1 MAPLIVLAAVL
12 TIALVAMVV
21 LAWPEIRLRYVPRRA
36 VDAEEC
42 EVCGKRSRSNV
53 TLTSAPKQR
62 VVDGMLG
69 GSCISA
75 TFCAEH
81 LPD

>member
-1 MAPLIVLAAVL
+1 MAPLIVLAAIL
-12 TIALVAMVV
+12 TIALALL
-21 LAWPEIRLRYVPRRA
+21 LAFYPRRA
-36 VDAEEC
+36 TDAEEC
-42 EVCGKRSRSNV
+42 EVCGKRARSNV